1 MGNEQKSAV
10 GKATK
15 AGAGYVIGN
24 FLLKGI
30 TFLSAPIFTRLLTT
44 SDFGLFSTYSS
55 YVSIFYIVLGLA
67 LHTSINNAKYKYK
80 DDLDKFVSSIILMI
94 LLSVCIWGILGN
106 TFFNVYEDWFGF
118 DRLILNCLI
127 FHCLGDAL
135 IQIYNVYVSLTY
147 SVRSFLK
154 ISAFNAISNLLFS
167 IILILTVFSG
177 ERYVGRIIGAFI
189 PMGLI
194 GIYIIVYFFRKA
206 RPKYNKGFWK
216 FALLYSL
223 PIIPH
228 GIAQVVL
235 STFDRIM
242 IKNMVDAGAAGIY
255 SFAYTINSLFL
266 VASTSL
272 DKVWRPWGYEK
283 MEAKDYTSIK
293 RQATKYAFGMA
304 LFAVMIMMVAPELIK
319 ILGDRDYWDSTSCVI
334 PVLLGGYFTFLYNLP
349 SLVEYV
355 HGKTGYIAVG
365 SVCAATLNIILNYIY
380 IPKYGYIAAAY
391 TTLVTY
397 MLYFVFHYIISV
409 KVQGSVLFDTKK
421 LFLISLATCGI
432 GAGALFLEDYWYIR
446 WILEIAVGIAAF
458 IWADRNFNLVALIK
472 KKLHKK
478 Q

>member
-1 MGNEQKSAV
+1 MSGMETEKMGNEQKSAV

-80 DDLDKFVSSIILMI
+80 DDLDKFVSSIILMV

-235 STFDRIM
+235 STFD
-242 IKNMVDAGAAGIY
+242 
-255 SFAYTINSLFL
+255 
-266 VASTSL
+266 
-272 DKVWRPWGYEK
+272 
-283 MEAKDYTSIK
+283 
-293 RQATKYAFGMA
+293 
-304 LFAVMIMMVAPELIK
+304 
-319 ILGDRDYWDSTSCVI
+319 
-334 PVLLGGYFTFLYNLP
+334 
-349 SLVEYV
+349 
-355 HGKTGYIAVG
+355 
-365 SVCAATLNIILNYIY
+365 
-380 IPKYGYIAAAY
+380 
-391 TTLVTY
+391 
-397 MLYFVFHYIISV
+397 
-409 KVQGSVLFDTKK
+409 
-421 LFLISLATCGI
+421 
-432 GAGALFLEDYWYIR
+432 
-446 WILEIAVGIAAF
+446 
-458 IWADRNFNLVALIK
+458 
-472 KKLHKK
+472 
-478 Q
+478 